1 MINKSEKKNAD
12 ISFASSD
19 KNSHKTT
26 KQILKFC
33 YQGFNIIFI
42 VYKARSSSHLKGP
55 LCGVSTGI
63 DRLLRLGGGVTTSFF
78 TVTSASSCSDWT
90 CLSRDPI
97 FSMRYLRY
105 LLRRYRNRKAMIIKP
120 AIIMADKAISK
131 ASLTEKKL

>member
-1 MINKSEKKNAD
+1 MINKSGKKNAD

-42 VYKARSSSHLKGP
+42 VYKARSSSHPKGP
-55 LCGVSTGI
+55 LCWVSTGI
-63 DRLLRLGGGVTTSFF
+63 DRLLRLGGGVTTSFLLLPRPAPVP
-78 TVTSASSCSDWT
+78 TGHVSLVIQSSPWGT
-90 CLSRDPI
+90 CDIS
-97 FSMRYLRY
+97 SG
-105 LLRRYRNRKAMIIKP
+105 KKQIIKP